1 MKTRS
6 KNLFFLIVLMLL
18 IPFKLTSKSFFSPNS
33 NIVLVVE
40 NLNANEINNF
50 GSIFKTDVLYGYYQF
65 VNIGKVKSGNIASE
79 IKIFDLNF
87 KYLKSINIET
97 VKKTKVIS
105 LIYNGDAFMVTL
117 LGSKTNE
124 LYTFSNDGN
133 KLGEKKGISKTQ
145 SSSYY
150 TLGNYGFMRK
160 ETIRN
165 GMKLGSVLKAFNNN
179 LELLWSIETD
189 ENIND
194 KIHIVYSSRKY
205 VGFVRTDAPNGL
217 FETDYESSLVFI
229 YSKTGNE
236 LFELRS
242 KKIKNSLI
250 SSYHLDEENK
260 ILNLGGY
267 SFKNGTNDVEGFCLM
282 NFDFDGKVVNERRV
296 SFAEELKGITTLT
309 YNKKVIDDVSLY
321 IHKFHWDSE
330 GKIYI
335 VAEQFKSFYLNFHID
350 LNELSSLFQG
360 KYRVVIFNLAYLVF
374 DKDFKLLK
382 NKIVE
387 KNYSYTYFPSP
398 IGKVLSDFESS
409 ITFPLNVY
417 FGYQFS
423 YINDGGNQLTTVYRE
438 FKKYKKIDN
447 VEKNE
452 IIGCLEINNGNVSL
466 GRINLQSYPAK
477 LKILPAK
484 QNHLLLL
491 YSQQFVIKNKLTI
504 AMEPLIQ

>member
-1 MKTRS
+1 MKIRN
-6 KNLFFLIVLMLL
+6 KNLFFLFVLMSL
-18 IPFKLTSKSFFSPNS
+18 IPLRLTSNSFYKPKSNV
-33 NIVLVVE
+33 VLVVE

-50 GSIFKTDVLYGYYQF
+50 GSIFKTDVLFGYYQF
-65 VNIGKVKSGNIASE
+65 ANIGKVKNGSFASE
-79 IKIFDLNF
+79 IKIYDLNF
-87 KYLKSINIET
+87 KYLRSISIET
-97 VKKTKVIS
+97 LKKTKVIS
-105 LIYNGDAFMVTL
+105 LIYNGNAFMVTI
-117 LGSKTNE
+117 LGSGTNE
-124 LYTFSNDGN
+124 LHAFSNDGN

-145 SSSYY
+145 SCSYY
-150 TLGNYGFMRK
+150 TLGNYGFMRM
-160 ETIRN
+160 ETVRSGIR
-165 GMKLGSVLKAFNNN
+165 LGSVLKAYNNN

-189 ENIND
+189 ENINN

-205 VGFVRTDAPNGL
+205 VGFIRTDAPSGL
-217 FETDYESSLVFI
+217 FENDYESSIVFV

-267 SFKNGTNDVEGFCLM
+267 SFKNGTNDVEGFCLI
-282 NFDFDGKVVNERRV
+282 NFDFDGKVINERRV
-296 SFAEELKGITTLT
+296 SFAEELKSITTVT
-309 YNKKVIDDVSLY
+309 YNKKVIDNVPIY

-335 VAEQFKSFYLNFHID
+335 VAEQFKSFHLNFYID
-350 LNELSSLFQG
+350 INDLSSLFQG
-360 KYRVVIFNLAYLVF
+360 KNRVVIFNLAYLIF

-382 NKIVE
+382 NNIVE
-387 KNYSYTYFPSP
+387 KKYSYADFPSP
-398 IGKVLSDFESS
+398 IGKVLSDFETS
-409 ITFPLNVY
+409 ISYPLDRY

-423 YINDGGNQLTTVYRE
+423 YVNEGGNQLTAIYRD

-452 IIGCLEINNGNVSL
+452 IIGCLEINNGNVSV
-466 GRINLQSYPAK
+466 GRINLRSYPSK

-484 QNHLLLL
+484 KNHLLLL
-491 YSQQFVIKNKLTI
+491 YSHQFVIKNKLTI
-504 AMEPLIQ
+504 AMEHLVQ